1 MLDSPLVFVDL
12 ETTGANPAFDRI
24 IEVGIV
30 KVSAGQLEYEW
41 STLVDPGEPIPPLIQ
56 GFTGITNDMVR
67 GAPSFAD
74 IADEVFARL
83 EGSLFIAHNARFDY
97 GFLKNE
103 FKRLERAFQPRV
115 LCTVKLSRALYPEHH
130 RHGLDAL
137 IARHALGC
145 DARHRALGD
154 ARVLWDFVQLVHAE
168 KPPEAIRAAL
178 KKAMKSPSLPSGLEA
193 TAVDAVPEAPGVY
206 LFFGDN
212 SHSPGGSGD
221 LPLYI
226 GKGANMRSHV
236 QSHFAADHG
245 SGRAMRIAQ
254 EVKRIEWIETT
265 GELGALLLEARLIK
279 ERQPI
284 HNRHLRKSD
293 ELCAFRL
300 KEEGDVVLDLVP
312 LAGMPANEL
321 GELYGQFKSKR
332 EAHNTLREL
341 AAGHG
346 LCLKRLGLEQGKGP
360 CFNHQVKRC
369 KGFCVGK
376 ESALTH
382 DLRLK
387 TALAVLK
394 LRAWPFPG
402 RIAILERDEGGGR
415 CEWHLFEQWC
425 HLGTLRSEAELHE
438 AAQTRFDAAFDLD
451 TYRILR
457 RELEKRAGSADI
469 TRIPSPRLRGQRRDF
484 AEHCSAPPQP
494 DGCAKPSV
502 GAKRGKGEG
511 QSD

>member
-1 MLDSPLVFVDL
+1 LLDFPLAFVDL
-12 ETTGANPAFDRI
+12 ETTGANPAFDRV

-30 KVSAGQLEYEW
+30 KVSGGRIEYEW
-41 STLVDPGEPIPPLIQ
+41 STLVEPGGPIPPVIQ
-56 GFTGITNDMVR
+56 GFTGITNEMVR
-67 GAPSFAD
+67 GAPRFAD
-74 IADEVFARL
+74 IADEVFDRIA
-83 EGSLFIAHNARFDY
+83 GSLFVAHNARFDY

-103 FKRLERAFQPRV
+103 FKRLGMDFQPHV
-115 LCTVKLSRALYPEHH
+115 LCTVRLSRALYPEHH

-137 IARHALGC
+137 IARHNLSC

-154 ARVLWDFVQLVHAE
+154 ARVLWDFVQLAHAE

-193 TAVDAVPEAPGVY
+193 TAVDAVPEGPGVY
-206 LFFGDN
+206 LFHGEN
-212 SHSPGGSGD
+212 E

-226 GKGANMRSHV
+226 GKGINMRARV
-236 QSHFAADHG
+236 QSHFAADHA
-245 SGRAMRIAQ
+245 SGRAMRIAR
-254 EVKRIEWIETT
+254 EVKRIEWIETA

-284 HNRHLRKSD
+284 HNRRLRKNE

-300 KEEGDVVLDLVP
+300 LESGNVAIERVP
-312 LAGMPANEL
+312 LAGVPAEEL

-332 EAHNTLREL
+332 EANNTLREL
-341 AAGHG
+341 AAEHG
-346 LCLKRLGLEQGKGP
+346 LCLKRLGIEQGSGP
-360 CFNHQVKRC
+360 CFNHQIRRC
-369 KGFCVGK
+369 KGFCVGR
-376 ESALTH
+376 ESAERH

-402 RIAILERDEGGGR
+402 RIAIRERD
-415 CEWHLFEQWC
+415 EWHLFETWC
-425 HLGTLRSEAELHE
+425 YLGTAKSEADLHE

-457 RELEKRAGSADI
+457 RELEKRAGSMDI
-469 TRIPSPRLRGQRRDF
+469 VRLDTPSFPRTRESTEIF
-484 AEHCSAPPQP
+484 
-494 DGCAKPSV
+494 
-502 GAKRGKGEG
+502 
-511 QSD
+511 

>member
-1 MLDSPLVFVDL
+1 MFSSSIVFVDL
-12 ETTGANPAFDRI
+12 ETTGANPAFDRV

-30 KVSAGQLEYEW
+30 KVTAGQLDYEW
-41 STLVDPGEPIPPLIQ
+41 STLVDPGGPIPSVIQ
-56 GFTGITNDMVR
+56 GFIGITDDMVR
-67 GAPSFAD
+67 GAPSFRD
-74 IADEVFARL
+74 IADEVFARI
-83 EGSLFIAHNARFDY
+83 EGSLFVAHNARFDY

-103 FKRLERAFQPRV
+103 FKRLGRDFQPRV

-137 IARHALGC
+137 IARHDLAC

-168 KPPEAIRAAL
+168 QPPEAIQAAL
-178 KKAMKSPSLPSGLEA
+178 KKALKTPSLPSGLERSA
-193 TAVDAVPEAPGVY
+193 LDAVPEAPGVY
-206 LFFGDN
+206 LFYGEN
-212 SHSPGGSGD
+212 A

-226 GKGANMRSHV
+226 GKGVNMRSRV

-245 SGRAMRIAQ
+245 SGRAMRLAQ
-254 EVKRIEWIETT
+254 EVKRVEWIETA

-279 ERQPI
+279 ERSPL
-284 HNRHLRKSD
+284 HNRHLRRNE

-300 KEEGDVVLDLVP
+300 KEEGEFTQDRALELLP
-312 LAGMPANEL
+312 LAGARAGEL
-321 GELYGQFKSKR
+321 DELYGQFKSKR

-341 AAGHG
+341 AGEYG

-360 CFNHQVKRC
+360 CFNHQTRRC
-369 KGFCVGK
+369 KGVCVGK
-376 ESALTH
+376 ESPQQH

-402 RIAILERDEGGGR
+402 RIAIRERD
-415 CEWHLFEQWC
+415 EWHLFESWC
-425 HLGTLRSEAELHE
+425 YLGTAKSEADLHE
-438 AAQTRFDAAFDLD
+438 AAQTRFEPAFDLD

-457 RELEKRAGSADI
+457 RELEKRAGSMDI
-469 TRIPSPRLRGQRRDF
+469 VRLDTPSFPRTRESTEIS
-484 AEHCSAPPQP
+484 
-494 DGCAKPSV
+494 
-502 GAKRGKGEG
+502 
-511 QSD
+511 